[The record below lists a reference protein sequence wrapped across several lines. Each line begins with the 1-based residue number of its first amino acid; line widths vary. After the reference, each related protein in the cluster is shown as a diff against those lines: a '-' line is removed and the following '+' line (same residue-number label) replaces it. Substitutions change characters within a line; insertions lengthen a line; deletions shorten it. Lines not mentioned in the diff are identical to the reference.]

1 MNAMVELSIGPLLY
15 WWPREALL
23 NFYADLADAPV
34 RSIVLGEL
42 VCSRRNEIKF
52 DDWLAIARELRAAGK
67 EVRLATMALVMSE
80 AELRTLRRVCEQDE
94 FPVEAG
100 DAAALQ
106 VLSRARRRPLTLGPH
121 LNIYNFAALG
131 EHAALGA
138 DRWVAPVELSLDA
151 VGRINPQ
158 PSSIA
163 TEVWGFGRLPLAFS
177 ARCFTARHHRLQKDD
192 CQFRCRDDA
201 DGLLLKTGE
210 GEDFLALNGIQ
221 TQSAALQCLIG
232 HGAALQEAGVSL
244 LRLSP
249 CGGHFL
255 RVVELFDAVFAQG
268 GCAQDALAEL
278 RALPLPGRL
287 VDGFARRQPGLAEAA

>member
-1 MNAMVELSIGPLLY
+1 LLY
-15 WWPREALL
+15 WWPREAVL

-34 RSIVLGEL
+34 RSIVLGEG
-42 VCSRRNEIKF
+42 VCSRRNELRF

-67 EVRLATMALVMSE
+67 DVRLATMALVMSE

-100 DAAALQ
+100 DTAALQ

-138 DRWVAPVELSLDA
+138 DRWVAPVELSLDVVA
-151 VGRINPQ
+151 RINPP
-158 PSSIA
+158 PSAIA

-232 HGAALQEAGVSL
+232 HGPALREAGVSL

-249 CGGHFL
+249 CGANFL
-255 RVVELFDAVFAQG
+255 RVVELFDAVFAHG
-268 GCAQDALAEL
+268 ASAEDALAEL
-278 RALPLPGRL
+278 HALPLPGRL